1 MTTVADLAADK
12 AARAEVTRAAAQK
25 MKTLWPTRIQP
36 WPKCR
41 GTEGEC
47 NSGRPP
53 GRDGFCSV
61 CHKRVVTLIVRG
73 YDVHPLSVLRVSYAT
88 YRAKTPQS
96 APKPNRKP
104 MASRVFTDAD
114 LVTFPT
120 PDEVKAAKAP
130 ATAPKPAPMFGP
142 GWAQAAVTEAGQAD
156 RPWGKWQPLVDDGM
170 KTLAAPASPMEPDYH
185 RLVTD
190 AHDALNMAGDTTH
203 GDPSERIRAITTHY
217 RDTIVGLQ
225 TVNAAL
231 RANLNNPAYLREQ
244 LARLDEKAARIAALK
259 AELATLENE

>member
-1 MTTVADLAADK
+1 MNPTPAHYAEM
-12 AARAEVTRAAAQK
+12 AR
-25 MKTLWPTRIQP
+25 LWPTRKTP

-88 YRAKTPQS
+88 YRARTPQS

>member
-1 MTTVADLAADK
+1 MTTVADMAADK
-12 AARAEVTRAAAQK
+12 AARVDATHAAAQK

-36 WPKCR
+36 WQKCR

-47 NSGRPP
+47 NSGQSP

-73 YDVHPLSVLRVSYAT
+73 YDVHPLKVLRVSYAT

-120 PDEVKAAKAP
+120 PEQVQAAKAP
-130 ATAPKPAPMFGP
+130 ATAPEPAPMFGP
-142 GWAQAAVTEAGQAD
+142 GWAQAAVTEAGQVD
-156 RPWGKWQPLVDDGM
+156 RPCGKWQALVDEGKRILD
-170 KTLAAPASPMEPDYH
+170 APASPMEPDYH

-190 AHDALNMAGDTTH
+190 AHDALNMAGDTTK

-231 RANLNNPAYLREQ
+231 RTNLNNPDYLRAA
-244 LARLDEKAARIAALK
+244 LARIDAKAARIAALK

>member
-1 MTTVADLAADK
+1 MTTVEEVAADK
-12 AARAEVTRAAAQK
+12 VARVGVTHAAAQK
-25 MKTLWPTRIQP
+25 MKTLWPARIQP

-47 NSGRPP
+47 NSGRSP

-114 LVTFPT
+114 IVTFPT
-120 PDEVKAAKAP
+120 PEAVKAAKATAAAPEP
-130 ATAPKPAPMFGP
+130 AAM
-142 GWAQAAVTEAGQAD
+142 TEAGQVD
-156 RPWGKWQPLVDDGM
+156 RPPGKRQALVDDGM
-170 KTLAAPASPMEPDYH
+170 KILAAPASPMEPDYH

-244 LARLDEKAARIAALK
+244 LARLDAKAARIAELESELASLK
-259 AELATLENE
+259 ANE

>member
-12 AARAEVTRAAAQK
+12 TAQAEVTHAAAQK
-25 MKTLWPTRIQP
+25 MRTLWPIRIQP

-53 GRDGFCSV
+53 RRDGFCSV

-73 YDVHPLSVLRVSYAT
+73 YNVHPVSVLRVSYAT

-120 PDEVKAAKAP
+120 PEQVRAAKVPAAAP
-130 ATAPKPAPMFGP
+130 EAAPM
-142 GWAQAAVTEAGQAD
+142 TEAGQVD
-156 RPWGKWQPLVDDGM
+156 RLWGKRQSLVDDGM
-170 KTLAAPASPMEPDYH
+170 KILAAPASPMEPDYH

-190 AHDALNMAGDTTH
+190 AHDALNMAGDTTK
-203 GDPSERIRAITTHY
+203 GDPSERIRAVTTHY

-225 TVNAAL
+225 TELAAL
-231 RANLNNPAYLREQ
+231 RANLNNPAYLRAQ

-259 AELATLENE
+259 AELATLEQE